1 MEPFTK
7 VLYCASGLNGAA
19 MPSPNPKAGGGPRI
33 LLFGYNG
40 ANNTGSETRLI
51 SIIEDVRR
59 VFGAEA
65 VITVPTLNEANLR
78 RYLDEGERLRIAPV
92 PSIFFFALRRLVK
105 RSDLVMLVEGSC
117 YMDTWAGALLL
128 AFLSA
133 SKYSESY
140 QVPMVA
146 YAVDSGKLGKRWVPR
161 VQREAS
167 KIDLLI
173 TRTKLSA
180 DRLRGWGVTA
190 RIEVT
195 DDTAFTFDAGTEDRT
210 LKRLWPE
217 ARGVAGM
224 AVVDFNIW
232 PVVIRPFG
240 RKRDCYRWPYYFSRS
255 KERCEASENLARD
268 LAAEADRLVEKYDK
282 YIALI
287 AMEAVDE
294 KLARRVRERMKN
306 KERAKVFSSNEHDA
320 ATMTRI
326 LRSLD
331 LLVTSRY
338 HASVLSMAGGVP
350 QVALG
355 HDLRLHDIYQESGLL
370 DEFFIPCKAEDAWE
384 RLRHIDDRL
393 VSERGPIRER
403 ILLID
408 AQHVKR
414 AKRNAE
420 LLRQFALE
428 KGLPVME

>member
-1 MEPFTK
+1 
-7 VLYCASGLNGAA
+7 
-19 MPSPNPKAGGGPRI
+19 MPSPNSNADGGPRI

-40 ANNTGSETRLI
+40 ANNTGSEARLI

-59 VFGAEA
+59 VFGPKA

-78 RYLDEGERLRIAPV
+78 RYLNEDEHLRIAPI

-105 RSDLVMLVEGSC
+105 QSDLTMLVEGSC

-140 QVPMVA
+140 GVPMVA
-146 YAVDSGKLGKRWVPR
+146 YAVDSGKLSGKRVPR
-161 VQREAS
+161 VRREAS
-167 KIDLLI
+167 KTDLLI
-173 TRTKLSA
+173 TRTQLSA
-180 DRLRGWGVTA
+180 DRLRRWGVTA
-190 RIEVT
+190 PIEVT
-195 DDTAFTFDAGTEDRT
+195 DDTAFTFDVGSEDGT
-210 LKRLWPE
+210 LKRLWPD
-217 ARGVAGM
+217 ARDVAGM

-240 RKRDCYRWPYYFSRS
+240 RRRDCYRWPYYFSRS

-268 LAAEADRLVEKYDK
+268 LAAEADRLVEKHDK

-294 KLARRVRERMKN
+294 KLARRVRECMRN
-306 KERAKVFSSNEHDA
+306 KDRAKVFSSNEHDA

-350 QVALG
+350 QAALG
-355 HDLRLHDIYQESGLL
+355 HDLRLRDIYQESGLM
-370 DEFFIPCKAEDAWE
+370 DEFFIPCKAENAWE
-384 RLRHIDDRL
+384 RLRQIDDHL
-393 VSERGPIRER
+393 VSERGTIRER
-403 ILLID
+403 ILQIN
-408 AQHVKR
+408 ARHVER
-414 AKRNAE
+414 AKRNVV

-428 KGLPVME
+428 KGLPVVE

>member
-1 MEPFTK
+1 MS
-7 VLYCASGLNGAA
+7 L
-19 MPSPNPKAGGGPRI
+19 PNSKANSGPRI

-40 ANNTGSETRLI
+40 ANNTGSEARLI

-59 VFGAEA
+59 VFGPEA
-65 VITVPTLNEANLR
+65 IITVPTLNEANLR
-78 RYLDEGERLRIAPV
+78 RYLKEDEHLEITPI

-140 QVPMVA
+140 EVPMVA
-146 YAVDSGKLGKRWVPR
+146 YAVDSGKLSERWVSR
-161 VQREAS
+161 VRREAS
-167 KIDLLI
+167 KTDLLI
-173 TRTKLSA
+173 TRTQLSA
-180 DRLRGWGVTA
+180 DRLRRWGVTA
-190 RIEVT
+190 PIEVT
-195 DDTAFTFDAGTEDRT
+195 DDTAFAFDAGTEVGT

-217 ARGVAGM
+217 SRDVAGM

-232 PVVIRPFG
+232 PVVIRPLG

-255 KERCEASENLARD
+255 KERCEASERLALD
-268 LAAEADRLVEKYDK
+268 LAAEADRLVEKHDK
-282 YIALI
+282 YVALI

-294 KLARRVRERMKN
+294 KLARKVRDRMRN

-320 ATMTRI
+320 ATMTRV

-331 LLVTSRY
+331 LLITSRY

-370 DEFFIPCKAEDAWE
+370 EEFFIPHKVENAWE
-384 RLRHIDDRL
+384 RLRQIDDRL
-393 VSERGPIRER
+393 VSERGSIRER
-403 ILLID
+403 ILLINE
-408 AQHVKR
+408 QHVKR
-414 AKRNAE
+414 AMRNVE
-420 LLRQFALE
+420 LLRHFALE
-428 KGLPVME
+428 KELPVVE